1 MPLFVVIGRDGP
13 EGATRRPAARPAHLA
28 HWAPLARAGRV
39 RFAGPLRDER
49 GDPRGSV
56 LVFEA
61 PDRGAARAH
70 AAADPYVTAAVFED
84 FELFET
90 LQVLPEPAEPSP
102 PAARV

>member
-1 MPLFVVIGRDGP
+1 VPLFAVIGRDGAD
-13 EGATRRPAARPAHLA
+13 GAARRPVQRPAHLA

-49 GDPRGSV
+49 GEPRGSV

-61 PDRGAARAH
+61 SDRDAAHAH
-70 AAADPYVTAAVFED
+70 AASDPYVTGGVFER

-90 LQVLPEPAEPSP
+90 AQVLPEPPEA
-102 PAARV
+102 